1 MYKDFPKELKHECI
15 ALSNIKNEENDNFQ
29 YYLYKEEEK
38 KEMELEKKSLELH
51 YKINETKAKELENV
65 FDQPKQ
71 KIKFPG
77 IPHILKNETFFALS
91 NNNFIIYDSKIFK
104 PLYEIKFND
113 EIISA
118 IQLDNNDL
126 VFLLGIK
133 TDNILRKKYQI
144 HIFRMKDKKFELLQ
158 IINEDQTGYA
168 LQYSYSGC
176 MRYANDYNAHY
187 IKELS
192 GNRFICVTNYGFKIY
207 SLNNNNEYSSIL
219 LGVHDENIQRIYE
232 INENKFLFCTR
243 ISCGGSLGGPPHDIL
258 IIDINEICKNKK
270 GESSLFF
277 SKKEEIFKYSTYA
290 KKHRFSD
297 FIIIKNKYFII
308 MVDNNILL
316 IDLNNGKILKR
327 FEILGL
333 YSRYYY
339 YIGIYKWNND
349 NDNQFFIFQEG
360 NLILFEL
367 NEESLELKIISQLYY
382 PNIGNIQK
390 ITEKNNKF
398 YSIEEDNN
406 IIIY

>member
-1 MYKDFPKELKHECI
+1 MYKDFPKELKHERI
-15 ALSNIKNEENDNFQ
+15 ALSNIKNEKNDDFH
-29 YYLYKEEEK
+29 YYFYTEEEK
-38 KEMELEKKSLELH
+38 KEKLKQKEELEKKCLELH
-51 YKINETKAKELENV
+51 YKIDETKAKELENV
-65 FDQPKQ
+65 FEQTKQ

-77 IPHILKNETFFALS
+77 TPHILKKETFYALS
-91 NNNFIIYDSKIFK
+91 NNHFTIYDNKIFK
-104 PLYEIKFND
+104 PLYEIKFED

-126 VFLLGIK
+126 AFLLGIK
-133 TDNILRKKYQI
+133 NDKNWRKKYQI

-158 IINEDQTGYA
+158 KITEDQTGYS
-168 LQYSYSGC
+168 LQYSHSGC
-176 MRYANDYNAHY
+176 MRYDKHYDADY

-192 GNRFICVTNYGFKIY
+192 GNRFICVTNYGYKIY
-207 SLNNNNEYSSIL
+207 SLNNSKQYSVIL
-219 LGVHDENIQRIYE
+219 LKEHYENIKRIYE
-232 INENKFLFCTR
+232 INENKFLFCTC
-243 ISCGGSLGGPPHDIL
+243 ISCGDSLGGPAHDIL
-258 IIDINEICKNKK
+258 IIDINEICKNT
-270 GESSLFF
+270 
-277 SKKEEIFKYSTYA
+277 KKEIFEYSTYGGY
-290 KKHRFSD
+290 HQFSD
-297 FIIIKNKYFII
+297 FIIIKNNYFII

-316 IDLNNGKILKR
+316 IDLNKGKILKR

-333 YSRYYY
+333 GSSYYY
-339 YIGIYKWNND
+339 YIGICKWNND
-349 NDNQFFIFQEG
+349 KDNQFFIFKKG